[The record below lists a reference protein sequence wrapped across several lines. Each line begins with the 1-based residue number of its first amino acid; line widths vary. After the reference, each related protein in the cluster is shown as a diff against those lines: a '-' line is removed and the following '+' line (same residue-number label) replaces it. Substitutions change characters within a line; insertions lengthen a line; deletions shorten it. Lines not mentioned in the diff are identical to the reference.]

1 MIEREPQIDIEVEPD
16 LEGRVVVRAHGAL
29 DLVEAAE
36 LRTILRQVC
45 DGQGPSRVVLDLTDV
60 SFVGSSGLGVIVEAN
75 NALEECGRSL
85 VVRGAA
91 RPIRRAFQITHLD
104 RIVAIEEDTVGLGAE
119 GITPASGR

>member
-16 LEGRVVVRAHGAL
+16 LEGRVVVMVHGAV

-36 LRTILRQVC
+36 LRAILRRVC
-45 DGQGPSRVVLDLTDV
+45 DDGDGPSQVVLDLTDV

-75 NALEECGRSL
+75 QALEGCGRSF

-91 RPIRRAFQITHLD
+91 RPIRRAFEITHLD
-104 RIVAIEEDTVGLGAE
+104 RIVDLEEAEIDLRPEGAA
-119 GITPASGR
+119 P